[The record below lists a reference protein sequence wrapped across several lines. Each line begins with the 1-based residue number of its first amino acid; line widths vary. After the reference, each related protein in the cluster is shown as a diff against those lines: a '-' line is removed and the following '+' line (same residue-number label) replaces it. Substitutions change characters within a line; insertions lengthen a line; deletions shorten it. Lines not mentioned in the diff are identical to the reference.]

1 MEQSAKRDLRV
12 LVTGGRFPGATGLV
26 RALHAA
32 GATVDAAD
40 AYQLAPAL
48 HSGAVAQRHV
58 VAATARQPVQFARD
72 VAAIVSDRRIDL
84 VVPSFEE
91 GFYLAN
97 YAALVPTPIFAPDFA
112 TIVRLHNKA
121 NFHEV
126 CGELG
131 VPTPETIVAADRE
144 QLRKA
149 VTAFD
154 TYLARPSFSR
164 GGTNLLS
171 NFGARAGEH
180 SPDDFMPTADNPWI
194 VQEFV
199 EGTDACSLS
208 IARNGRIVVHCT
220 YEPVIAAGGGWSIK
234 LSSIED
240 FGARAIAE
248 KICAAFGVNGFI
260 GFDYRRTPDGRFVMI
275 ECNPRTSAGIFLIP
289 PEWVGE
295 TVLGNPDTSH
305 TVPAGRSVQYDFDL
319 IDRGIV
325 RLPARE
331 LLKTLLTTPDAFLK
345 PGDVMPALCFFISN
359 YHWAQVAKREHI
371 DADHAFIGDIS
382 WDGTPMPT
390 IEEERKPAG

>member
-1 MEQSAKRDLRV
+1 MKGNLRV

-40 AYQLAPAL
+40 AYKLAPAL
-48 HSGAVAQRHV
+48 HSEAVEQRHV
-58 VAATARQPVQFARD
+58 VAATASDPLQFARD
-72 VAAIVSDRRIDL
+72 VAAVVRDRRIDL

-97 YAALVPTPIFAPDFA
+97 YAALVPAPIFAPDFA
-112 TIVRLHNKA
+112 TIERLHNKA
-121 NFHEV
+121 KFHEV
-126 CGELG
+126 CGELD
-131 VPTPETIVAADRE
+131 VPTPKTIVAVDRE
-144 QLRKA
+144 ELRKA
-149 VTAFD
+149 VAVFD
-154 TYLARPSFSR
+154 TYLARPAFSR
-164 GGTNLLS
+164 GGTNLLT

-180 SPDDFMPTADNPWI
+180 SPDDFTPTATNPWI

-220 YEPVIAAGGGWSIK
+220 YEPAIAAAGGWSVK
-234 LSSIED
+234 LSSIDD
-240 FGARAIAE
+240 FGGLALAE
-248 KICAAFGVNGFI
+248 KVCAALGFHGFI
-260 GFDYRRTPDGRFVMI
+260 GFDFRRTPDERFVMI
-275 ECNPRTSAGIFLIP
+275 ECNPRTSAGIFLMP

-295 TVLGNPDTSH
+295 AVIEKPDTPR
-305 TVPAGRSVQYDFDL
+305 TVAAGRRVQYDFDL
-319 IDRGIV
+319 INRNII

-331 LLKTLLTTPDAFLK
+331 LVRTLLTTPDAFLK
-345 PGDVMPALCFFISN
+345 PRDVMPALCFFISN

-382 WDGTPMPT
+382 WDGTPMPKV
-390 IEEERKPAG
+390 EEAQRPAS